1 MNTVTGHCNS
11 PPPPPSYI
19 ITRERKGGEGVLV
32 WQLDNMSVQWAG
44 WHGGVRGGEEP
55 PPQCQ
60 GRQRKTIPPISR
72 GLLQEYEHIKE
83 TEITS
88 ASGGWK
94 RGSGRT
100 VLYNI
105 QYTHTGAASHGL
117 GYTGGG
123 GGGVG
128 GRGTQSCPPPLRPGP
143 GSHTHTQTYITHTSY
158 IYTS

>member
-1 MNTVTGHCNS
+1 MSRAAEEDYS
-11 PPPPPSYI
+11 PNFSGTF
-19 ITRERKGGEGVLV
+19 TRIRL
-32 WQLDNMSVQWAG
+32 
-44 WHGGVRGGEEP
+44 
-55 PPQCQ
+55 
-60 GRQRKTIPPISR
+60 
-72 GLLQEYEHIKE
+72 YEHIKE

-128 GRGTQSCPPPLRPGP
+128 GRGTQSCPPPTPARPGLT
-143 GSHTHTQTYITHTSY
+143 HTHTNIHNTYIV
-158 IYTS
+158 YTS